1 MESVLSIEQDV
12 FELSGGDAGKG
23 FCGSNLGK
31 YFEYNIQ
38 FSAWQKSM
46 GTHLE

>member
-1 MESVLSIEQDV
+1 MGSVLSIELDV
-12 FELSGGDAGKG
+12 PKLSDGDAGKG

-31 YFEYNIQ
+31 YFEFNIQ